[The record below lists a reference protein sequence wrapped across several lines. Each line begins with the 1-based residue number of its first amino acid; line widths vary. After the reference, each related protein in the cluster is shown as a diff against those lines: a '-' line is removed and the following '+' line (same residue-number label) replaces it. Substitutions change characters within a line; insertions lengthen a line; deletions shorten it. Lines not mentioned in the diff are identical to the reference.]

1 MARMG
6 EGEPVGLNRKQWA
19 GIAVAV
25 VLVAGGIVAATIGWG
40 RYGGSINA
48 LDVDLEHPQ
57 AYVSTPALSK
67 LPRDLIKAPVLRDV
81 LTEDFAFYYE
91 EHESR
96 LGLQGALKR
105 IAFEH
110 DTTLADK
117 LIELAL
123 DEPAEMAFWTDAKG
137 APRHWVMAMTRGV
150 LARTLQGAAALATND
165 RQFSVIE
172 QIRVNGDTLP
182 VYALTLSSRRTLALV
197 AQGNRVVVLSDP
209 GLLFDAERK
218 ADAHSRDIVAAL
230 LSADAQAQSVYRR
243 GFGLGD
249 VDKGGNGHTLVA
261 DARLMSFGYQ
271 HFFPG
276 LRALRFDLAPGG
288 AVLAT
293 RLRVDGLAALPAAP
307 ADHQLWSA
315 LPANPAACTLLPADW
330 TRARAVAGATGWPA
344 LADQLDG
351 PAAIC
356 WYPRSH
362 FHTPL
367 VVAQM
372 REGAADPSASLDA
385 LTGWLLPAKSTALT
399 PAARTGAQ
407 RWQREVSAPWGP
419 HGDAAAT
426 TYRPT
431 LARQGRWLTFSPDD
445 ALVDQALDAQA
456 RRFPSVADSLPAGP
470 ATLAVIAPRQA
481 AELAR
486 REAFE
491 VLPAEQELFRR
502 VAERQLV
509 PRLDALAKLPTAR
522 AVAAG
527 KPDAEGW
534 VALDW
539 QPFPLAGAKTR

>member
-25 VLVAGGIVAATIGWG
+25 VLVAGGIVAATIGWT

-48 LDVDLEHPQ
+48 LEVDLEHPQ
-57 AYVSTPALSK
+57 AYVSTPALSR

-110 DTTLADK
+110 DTTLGDK

-165 RQFSVIE
+165 RQFSVIA

-209 GLLFDAERK
+209 GLLFDGERQ
-218 ADAHSRDIVAAL
+218 ADTHSRDIVAAL
-230 LSADAQAQSVYRR
+230 LSADAKTQAVYRR
-243 GFGLGD
+243 GFGLGEP
-249 VDKGGNGHTLVA
+249 GNAHTIVA

-293 RLRVDGLAALPAAP
+293 KLRVDGLAALPAAP
-307 ADHQLWSA
+307 ADRALWSA
-315 LPANPAACTLLPADW
+315 VPANPAACTLLPADW

-356 WYPRSH
+356 WYPRSQ

-367 VVAQM
+367 VVAQL
-372 REGAADPSASLDA
+372 REGAADPSATLDA
-385 LTGWLLPAKSTALT
+385 LTGWLLPAKAAALS

-456 RRFPSVADSLPAGP
+456 RRFPSVADSLPAGR
-470 ATLAVIAPRQA
+470 ATLAVIDPRHVA
-481 AELAR
+481 TLAR

-491 VLPAEQELFRR
+491 VLPPEQELFRQA
-502 VAERQLV
+502 AERQLV
-509 PRLDALAKLPTAR
+509 PRLDALGKLPTAR
-522 AVAAG
+522 AVATG
-527 KPDAEGW
+527 TPDAEGW
-534 VALDW
+534 VAVEW
-539 QPFPLAGAKTR
+539 QPLSAAKTR

>member
-1 MARMG
+1 M
-6 EGEPVGLNRKQWA
+6 GLNRKQWA

-25 VLVAGGIVAATIGWG
+25 VLVAGGIVAATIGWS

-48 LDVDLEHPQ
+48 LEVDLEHPQ
-57 AYVSTPALSK
+57 AYVSTPALSR

-110 DTTLADK
+110 DTTLGDK

-165 RQFSVIE
+165 RQFSVIA
-172 QIRVNGDTLP
+172 QVRVNGDTLP

-209 GLLFDAERK
+209 GLLFDGERQ

-230 LSADAQAQSVYRR
+230 LSADAKTQAVYRR
-243 GFGLGD
+243 GFGLGEP
-249 VDKGGNGHTLVA
+249 GNAHTIVA

-276 LRALRFDLAPGG
+276 LRALRFDVAPGG

-293 RLRVDGLAALPAAP
+293 KLRVDGLAALPAAP
-307 ADHQLWSA
+307 ADRALWSA
-315 LPANPAACTLLPADW
+315 VPANPAACTLLPADW

-356 WYPRSH
+356 WYPRSQ

-367 VVAQM
+367 VVAQL
-372 REGAADPSASLDA
+372 REGAADPSATLDA
-385 LTGWLLPAKSTALT
+385 LTGWLLPAKAAALS

-456 RRFPSVADSLPAGP
+456 RRFPSVADSLPVGP
-470 ATLAVIAPRQA
+470 ATLAVIAPRQVA
-481 AELAR
+481 DLAR

-491 VLPAEQELFRR
+491 VLPPEQELFRR
-502 VAERQLV
+502 AAERQLV
-509 PRLDALAKLPTAR
+509 PRLDALGKLPTAR

-527 KPDAEGW
+527 TPDAEGW
-534 VALDW
+534 VAVEW
-539 QPFPLAGAKTR
+539 QSLSALKTR

>member
-1 MARMG
+1 MARLG

-19 GIAVAV
+19 GIGVAA
-25 VLVAGGIVAATIGWG
+25 VLVAGGIVAATIGWS
-40 RYGGSINA
+40 RFGGSINA
-48 LDVDLEHPQ
+48 LEVDLGHPQ
-57 AYVSTPALSK
+57 AYVSTPALSR
-67 LPRDLIKAPVLRDV
+67 LPRDLVKAPVLREV

-150 LARTLQGAAALATND
+150 LARTLQGAATLATND
-165 RQFSVIE
+165 RQFSVID
-172 QIRVNGDTLP
+172 QVRVNGDTLP
-182 VYALTLSSRRTLALV
+182 VYALVLSPRRTLALV

-209 GLLFDAERK
+209 GLLFDGERQV
-218 ADAHSRDIVAAL
+218 DVHSRDVVAGL
-230 LSADAQAQSVYRR
+230 LSADPKAQALYRR
-243 GFGLGD
+243 NFGLGEA
-249 VDKGGNGHTLVA
+249 GNAHTLVA

-276 LRALRFDLAPGG
+276 LKALRFDLAPGG

-293 RLRVDGLAALPAAP
+293 QLRVEGAAALPAAP
-307 ADHQLWSA
+307 ADRALWSA
-315 LPANPAACTLLPADW
+315 VPANPAACTLLPAEW
-330 TRARAVAGATGWPA
+330 ARAKAVAGAAGWSA

-356 WYPRSH
+356 WYPRSQ

-367 VVAQM
+367 VVAQLKD
-372 REGAADPSASLDA
+372 GAADPSASLDA
-385 LTGWLLPAKSTALT
+385 LTAWLLPAKAATLS
-399 PAARTGAQ
+399 PAARAGVN

-419 HGDAAAT
+419 HGDGDAS

-431 LARQGRWLTFSPDD
+431 LARQGRWISFSPDD
-445 ALVDQALDAQA
+445 ALVDLALDAQA
-456 RRFPSVADSLPAGP
+456 RRFPSVADSLPPGR
-470 ATLAVIAPRQA
+470 ATLAVIAPRQV

-486 REAFE
+486 REAFA
-491 VLPAEQELFRR
+491 VLPPEQELFRQA
-502 VAERQLV
+502 AERQLV
-509 PRLDALAKLPTAR
+509 PRLDALGKLPLSR
-522 AVAAG
+522 ALADG
-527 KPDAEGW
+527 KPDANGW
-534 VALDW
+534 VAVDW
-539 QPFPLAGAKTR
+539 QSLAALPAPKGR

>member
-19 GIAVAV
+19 GIAVAT
-25 VLVAGGIVAATIGWG
+25 VLVAGGIVAATIGWS

-48 LDVDLEHPQ
+48 LEVDLEHPQ
-57 AYVSTPALSK
+57 AYVSTPALSR

-110 DTTLADK
+110 DTTLGDK
-117 LIELAL
+117 LIELVL

-165 RQFSVIE
+165 RQFSVIA
-172 QIRVNGDTLP
+172 QVRVNGDTLP

-209 GLLFDAERK
+209 GLLFDGERQ

-230 LSADAQAQSVYRR
+230 LSADAKVQAVYRR
-243 GFGLGD
+243 GFGLGEP
-249 VDKGGNGHTLVA
+249 GNAHTIVA

-276 LRALRFDLAPGG
+276 LRALRFDVAPGG

-293 RLRVDGLAALPAAP
+293 KLRVDGLAALPAAP
-307 ADHQLWSA
+307 ADRALWSA
-315 LPANPAACTLLPADW
+315 VPANPAACTLLPADW
-330 TRARAVAGATGWPA
+330 ARARAVAGATGWPA

-356 WYPRSH
+356 WYPRSQ

-367 VVAQM
+367 VVAQL

-385 LTGWLLPAKSTALT
+385 LTGWLLPAKATPLS

-431 LARQGRWLTFSPDD
+431 LARQGRWITFSPDD

-456 RRFPSVADSLPAGP
+456 RRFPSVADSLPVGP
-470 ATLAVIAPRQA
+470 ATLAVIAPRQV
-481 AELAR
+481 AELTR

-491 VLPAEQELFRR
+491 VLPPEQELFRR
-502 VAERQLV
+502 AAERQLV
-509 PRLDALAKLPTAR
+509 PRLDALGKLPTAR
-522 AVAAG
+522 AVATG
-527 KPDAEGW
+527 TPDAEGW
-534 VALDW
+534 VAIDW
-539 QPFPLAGAKTR
+539 QPLSAAKTR

>member
-25 VLVAGGIVAATIGWG
+25 VLVAGGIVAATIGWS

-48 LDVDLEHPQ
+48 LEVDLEHPQ
-57 AYVSTPALSK
+57 AYVSTPALSR

-110 DTTLADK
+110 DTTFGDK
-117 LIELAL
+117 LIELVL

-165 RQFSVIE
+165 RQFSVIA
-172 QIRVNGDTLP
+172 QVRVNGDTLP

-209 GLLFDAERK
+209 GLLFDGERQ

-230 LSADAQAQSVYRR
+230 LSADAKVQAVYRR
-243 GFGLGD
+243 GFGLGEP
-249 VDKGGNGHTLVA
+249 GNAHTIVA

-293 RLRVDGLAALPAAP
+293 KLRVDGLAALPAAP
-307 ADHQLWSA
+307 ADRALWSA
-315 LPANPAACTLLPADW
+315 VPANPAACTLLPADW
-330 TRARAVAGATGWPA
+330 ARARAVAGATGWPA

-356 WYPRSH
+356 WYPRSQ

-367 VVAQM
+367 VVAQL

-385 LTGWLLPAKSTALT
+385 LTGWLLPAKAMPLS

-431 LARQGRWLTFSPDD
+431 LARQGRWITFSPDD

-456 RRFPSVADSLPAGP
+456 RRFPSVADSLPVGP
-470 ATLAVIAPRQA
+470 ATLAVIAPRQV
-481 AELAR
+481 AELTR
-486 REAFE
+486 RQAFE
-491 VLPAEQELFRR
+491 VLPPEQELFRR
-502 VAERQLV
+502 AAERQLV
-509 PRLDALAKLPTAR
+509 PRLDALGKLPTAR

-527 KPDAEGW
+527 TPDAEGW
-534 VALDW
+534 VAIDW
-539 QPFPLAGAKTR
+539 QPLSAAKTR

>member
-25 VLVAGGIVAATIGWG
+25 VLVAGGIVAATIGWT

-48 LDVDLEHPQ
+48 LEVDLERPQ
-57 AYVSTPALSK
+57 AYVSTPALSR

-110 DTTLADK
+110 DTTLGDK

-150 LARTLQGAAALATND
+150 LARTLQGAGALATND
-165 RQFSVIE
+165 RQFSVIA

-209 GLLFDAERK
+209 GLLFDGERQ

-230 LSADAQAQSVYRR
+230 LSADAKAQAVYRR
-243 GFGLGD
+243 GFGLGEP
-249 VDKGGNGHTLVA
+249 GNAHTIVA
-261 DARLMSFGYQ
+261 DASLMSFGYQ

-276 LRALRFDLAPGG
+276 LRALRFDVAPGG

-307 ADHQLWSA
+307 ADRALWSA

-356 WYPRSH
+356 WYPRSQ

-367 VVAQM
+367 VVAQL
-372 REGAADPSASLDA
+372 REGAADPSATLDA
-385 LTGWLLPAKSTALT
+385 LTGWLLPAKATALS

-456 RRFPSVADSLPAGP
+456 RRFPSVADSLPVGP
-470 ATLAVIAPRQA
+470 ATLAVSAPRQVA
-481 AELAR
+481 DLAR

-491 VLPAEQELFRR
+491 VLPPEQELFRR
-502 VAERQLV
+502 AAERQLV
-509 PRLDALAKLPTAR
+509 PRLDALGKLPTAR
-522 AVAAG
+522 AVATG
-527 KPDAEGW
+527 TPDAEGW
-534 VALDW
+534 VAVEW
-539 QPFPLAGAKTR
+539 QPLSATKTR

>member
-25 VLVAGGIVAATIGWG
+25 VLVAGGIVAATIGWT

-48 LDVDLEHPQ
+48 LEVDLERPQ
-57 AYVSTPALSK
+57 AYLSTPALSR

-110 DTTLADK
+110 DTTLGDK

-150 LARTLQGAAALATND
+150 LARTLQGAGALATND
-165 RQFSVIE
+165 RQFSVIA

-209 GLLFDAERK
+209 GLLFDGERQ

-230 LSADAQAQSVYRR
+230 LSADAKAQAVYRR
-243 GFGLGD
+243 GFGLGEP
-249 VDKGGNGHTLVA
+249 GNAHTIVA
-261 DARLMSFGYQ
+261 DASLMSFGYQ

-276 LRALRFDLAPGG
+276 LRALRFDVAPGG

-307 ADHQLWSA
+307 ADRALWSA

-356 WYPRSH
+356 WYPRSQ

-367 VVAQM
+367 VVAQL
-372 REGAADPSASLDA
+372 REGAADPSATLDA
-385 LTGWLLPAKSTALT
+385 LTGWLLPAKATALS

-456 RRFPSVADSLPAGP
+456 RRFPSVADSLPVGP
-470 ATLAVIAPRQA
+470 ATLAVIAPRQVA
-481 AELAR
+481 DLAR

-491 VLPAEQELFRR
+491 VLPPEQELFRR
-502 VAERQLV
+502 AAERQLV
-509 PRLDALAKLPTAR
+509 PRLDALGKLPTAR
-522 AVAAG
+522 AVATG
-527 KPDAEGW
+527 TPDAEGW
-534 VALDW
+534 VAVEW
-539 QPFPLAGAKTR
+539 QPLSATKNR